1 MVSQSQ
7 SCLFSGIPSASDRI
21 LSFVATEMIDSEA
34 RFEDIISAATIDLQD
49 GTLEFRPRSPICY
62 H

>member
-1 MVSQSQ
+1 
-7 SCLFSGIPSASDRI
+7 LFSGIPSASDRI
-21 LSFVATEMIDSEA
+21 LSFVDTEMIDSEA

-49 GTLEFRPRSPICY
+49 GTIEFRPRSPICY